1 MLYNL
6 EETKKLAIEFSRI
19 LKPGDI
25 VALVGDLGAGKT
37 FISQNIIMALGVDD
51 YITSPTFTI
60 VNEYEGKYKIN
71 HFDVYRIDD
80 IDELYE
86 IGFEDY
92 VYKDAISLIEWAD
105 KIYDILENY
114 YIIDIRVSGDIREI
128 TIDGS
133 NEMIKKKVEDFYES
147 IRN

>member
-1 MLYNL
+1 MLYNI
-6 EETKKLAIEFSRI
+6 EETKKLAINFSKI
-19 LKPGDI
+19 LMPGDI
-25 VALVGDLGAGKT
+25 IALVGDLGAGKT
-37 FISQNIIMALGVDD
+37 FMSQNIIMALGVDD
-51 YITSPTFTI
+51 YITSPTFNI

-92 VYKDAISLIEWAD
+92 VYRDAISLIEWAD
-105 KIYDILENY
+105 KIYEILEHY
-114 YIIDIRVSGDIREI
+114 YIIDIRVSGDSREI
-128 TIDGS
+128 TISGS
-133 NEMIKKKVEDFYES
+133 NEELNKKVEDFYES